1 MNWTNEWKIH
11 IQRKGTH
18 SHFLSASFCNKRF
31 LCFLA
36 VAANS
41 QSNEVKTIEVPLG
54 GTINISCEISASA
67 YVVTWYK
74 EGQNKN
80 LCKIDKDDNNLKREQ
95 KSTSYFSN
103 LIINNAQ
110 RNASGTYTC
119 VVNWNYSILL
129 MHRTRVIITGENSS
143 SSITH
148 SVTSGQLYFLSPSYC
163 TEFLWRKL
171 SSLKCTTHSLDS
183 LHSPVVAACPAT
195 QTSPEMLCAEVLRPC
210 ATNSKLIAPGF
221 ETHYWVRYIP

>member
-1 MNWTNEWKIH
+1 MNWINEWKNH

-18 SHFLSASFCNKRF
+18 SHFLSTSFCNKRF

-36 VAANS
+36 VATNS
-41 QSNEVKTIEVPLG
+41 QGNEVKTIEVPLG
-54 GTINISCEISASA
+54 GTVNISCEISDALA
-67 YVVTWYK
+67 RVVTWYK

-80 LCKIDKDDNNLKREQ
+80 LCKIDQDDNNLKGEQ

-119 VVNWNYSILL
+119 VVKRKSSILSID
-129 MHRTRVIITGENSS
+129 RKRVIITGENSS

-148 SVTSGQLYFLSPSYC
+148 SVILGQLYFLSPSYC
-163 TEFLWRKL
+163 TEFLWRKWA
-171 SSLKCTTHSLDS
+171 
-183 LHSPVVAACPAT
+183 V
-195 QTSPEMLCAEVLRPC
+195 LCVPPIVL
-210 ATNSKLIAPGF
+210 IVF
-221 ETHYWVRYIP
+221 IHQ